1 MGEQINA
8 GTAAVLTPP
17 AAAPAP
23 NGAKRVTFIEFLR
36 VIACFFVIVNHT
48 VSYGIIHTD
57 PSPTWFC
64 SVIWF
69 FCCKVAVPIFI
80 MITGAMLL
88 KKTDTPRRAF
98 KRFYRVFVVFA
109 VGSAGYYVYLWKG
122 REDPL
127 SIGDFLEN
135 FFSGIPITNAYW
147 YFYLY
152 LALLCIMPLLQKMAA
167 ALSQKEIL
175 WLLAV
180 SLGLLGG
187 MQLFNAITP
196 WRLGVLSADGLLS
209 PYIGMLFAGYYLE
222 TYTAPNRR
230 GFFAAGGVF
239 ALLIALQTAGTW
251 WLNQTEPEKTL
262 AFDVRTGPLVTGSA
276 ICLWIMVR
284 YLFSAVSFPAW
295 VHKAVCWLGGL
306 TFTIY
311 LVSDAA
317 IMKMQPLF
325 ELLETRF
332 PLFVALVGWEVLAF
346 ALGTGVAAIL
356 RAVPFLRK
364 WL

>member
-1 MGEQINA
+1 MNEKTNG
-8 GTAAVLTPP
+8 GTAAVLPP
-17 AAAPAP
+17 LAAVPVSG
-23 NGAKRVTFIEFLR
+23 GATRVTFIEFLR

-48 VSYGIIHTD
+48 IQNGISNLA
-57 PSPTWFC
+57 PSPNWFC

-69 FCCKVAVPIFI
+69 FCSKVAVPIFI

-88 KKTDTPRRAF
+88 KKTDTPRKAF
-98 KRFYRVFVVFA
+98 RRFYRVFVVFA
-109 VGSAGYYVYLWKG
+109 VGSAGYYIYLGKCY
-122 REDPL
+122 EYPL
-127 SIGDFLEN
+127 SIGGFLEE
-135 FFSGIPITNAYW
+135 FFSGLSITNAYW

-180 SLGLLGG
+180 SLGLLGS
-187 MQLFNAITP
+187 MQLFNAVTP
-196 WRLGVLSADGLLS
+196 WRLGILSAEGLLS

-222 TYTAPNRR
+222 TYTAPSRR

-239 ALLIALQTAGTW
+239 ALLIALQTAATW
-251 WLNQTEPEKTL
+251 WLNHIEPEKTM
-262 AFDVRTGPLVTGSA
+262 AFDLRTGPLITGSA

-295 VHKAVCWLGGL
+295 LHKAVCWLGGL

-311 LVSDAA
+311 LVSDAVLLVTL
-317 IMKMQPLF
+317 PLYYR
-325 ELLETRF
+325 LEARL

-346 ALGTGVAAIL
+346 VIGAGVAAIL